1 MPMKDLIF
9 DVLSSWQVLLITVL
23 FFLYW
28 AIVSMAVKPL
38 RSKTK
43 KTKIKKL
50 KRPKEEKVDDKETDA
65 SDLGLDG

>member
-28 AIVSMAVKPL
+28 GIVSMAVKPPKP
-38 RSKTK
+38 KTK
-43 KTKIKKL
+43 TAKVRKL